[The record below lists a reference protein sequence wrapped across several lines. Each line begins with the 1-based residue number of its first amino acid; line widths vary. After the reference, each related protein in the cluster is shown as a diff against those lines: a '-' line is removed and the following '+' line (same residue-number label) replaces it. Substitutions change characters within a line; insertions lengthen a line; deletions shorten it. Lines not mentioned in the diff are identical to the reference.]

1 MIAVLFEVTPL
12 PGQEARY
19 FDIAAMLREHL
30 QAIDGFVSVERF
42 QSLTRPGTYLS
53 LSYWRDEAAVRV
65 WRNQTDHRAGQ
76 AEGRAAVFADYR
88 IRVAQVL
95 RDYTQT
101 QRHEAPQDSNAALL
115 APPLS
120 PHHPPA

>member
-19 FDIAAMLREHL
+19 FDMAATLREHL

-53 LSYWRDEAAVRV
+53 LSYWRDEAAVCA
-65 WRNQTDHRAGQ
+65 WRNQTHHRHGQ
-76 AEGRAAVFADYR
+76 AHGRDVVFASYH
-88 IRVAQVL
+88 IRVVQVL
-95 RDYTQT
+95 RDYTET
-101 QRHEAPQDSNAALL
+101 QRSQAPSDSNTALHL
-115 APPLS
+115 HPT
-120 PHHPPA
+120 PPA

>member
-30 QAIDGFVSVERF
+30 QVIDGFVSVERF

-53 LSYWRDEAAVRV
+53 LSYWRDEAAVRA
-65 WRNQTDHRAGQ
+65 WRNQTDHRTGQ

-101 QRHEAPQDSNAALL
+101 QRSEAPDDSKATLL
-115 APPLS
+115 APHSS
-120 PHHPPA
+120 PA

>member
-12 PGQEARY
+12 PGQETRY
-19 FDIAAMLREHL
+19 FDIAATLREHL
-30 QAIDGFVSVERF
+30 QTIDGFESVERF

-53 LSYWRDEAAVRV
+53 LSYWRDEAAVRA
-65 WRNQTDHRAGQ
+65 WRNQADHRSGQ

-101 QRHEAPQDSNAALL
+101 QRDEAPHDSNAALL
-115 APPLS
+115 TPPHS

>member
-1 MIAVLFEVTPL
+1 MIAVLFEVRPQ

-19 FDIAAMLREHL
+19 FDIAATLREHL

-42 QSLTRPGTYLS
+42 QSLTRPDTYLS
-53 LSYWRDEAAVRV
+53 LSYWRDEAAVRA
-65 WRNQTDHRAGQ
+65 WRSQTDHRTGQ
-76 AEGRAAVFADYR
+76 AEGRAAVFAEYR

-101 QRHEAPQDSNAALL
+101 QRDEAPHDSNSALL
-115 APPLS
+115 ALHTS
-120 PHHPPA
+120 PA